1 LDKVHLAR
9 ITNGFP
15 MRINRIT
22 TLVSLAVTAAL
33 SLLQAGNASAAMSL
47 SYEETSSG
55 VITGNGAGTDFTQLP
70 ASDGYTN
77 TLPAMTGSVPGA
89 PGFSFYD
96 DYVFTVAAAT
106 VDSLTSEIDLGSL
119 SIGNLEER
127 VYSLAPNSTLPAIN
141 GPATGFQTNWTAPVN
156 FTAGGVNG
164 MTTVLNPTT
173 LAAGTYVLEIRGDVT
188 GSSGGTYSG
197 ELNLNPVPL
206 PAALPLLLSGLGL
219 LGFARKRRV

>member
-1 LDKVHLAR
+1 
-9 ITNGFP
+9 
-15 MRINRIT
+15 MRINKIT
-22 TLVSLAVTAAL
+22 TLASLAVAGGL
-33 SLLQAGNASAAMSL
+33 SLLPVGNASAAMSL

-55 VITGNGAGTDFTQLP
+55 VVTGNGAGTAFTTLP

-77 TLPAMTGSVPGA
+77 TLPALTGSVPGA

-96 DYVFTVAAAT
+96 DYVFTVSNAT
-106 VDSLTSEIDLGSL
+106 VDSVTSEINLGSL

-127 VYSLAPNSTLPAIN
+127 LYNVAANSTLPAIN
-141 GPATGFQTNWTAPVN
+141 GPATGFQTNWSAPVN
-156 FTAGGVNG
+156 FSAGGESG
-164 MTTVLNPTT
+164 MITVMDPTT

-219 LGFARKRRV
+219 LGGLTRKRRA

>member
-1 LDKVHLAR
+1 V
-9 ITNGFP
+9 
-15 MRINRIT
+15 
-22 TLVSLAVTAAL
+22 V
-33 SLLQAGNASAAMSL
+33 
-47 SYEETSSG
+47 
-55 VITGNGAGTDFTQLP
+55 TGNGAGTAFTTLP

-77 TLPAMTGSVPGA
+77 TLPALTGSVPGA

-96 DYVFTVAAAT
+96 DYVFTVSNAT
-106 VDSLTSEIDLGSL
+106 VDSVTSEINLGSL

-127 VYSLAPNSTLPAIN
+127 LYNVAANSTLPAIN
-141 GPATGFQTNWTAPVN
+141 GPATGFQTNWSAPVN
-156 FTAGGVNG
+156 FSAGGESG
-164 MTTVLNPTT
+164 MITVMDPTT

-219 LGFARKRRV
+219 LGGLTRKRRA

>member
-1 LDKVHLAR
+1 
-9 ITNGFP
+9 
-15 MRINRIT
+15 MRINRIS
-22 TLVSLAVTAAL
+22 TLVSLAVAGGL

-47 SYEETSSG
+47 SFEETSSG
-55 VITGNGAGTDFTQLP
+55 VVTGNGAGTAFTTLP

-77 TLPAMTGSVPGA
+77 TLPALTGSVPGA

-96 DYVFTVAAAT
+96 DYVFTVSNAT
-106 VDSLTSEIDLGSL
+106 VDSVTSEINLGSL

-127 VYSLAPNSTLPAIN
+127 LYSVASNSALPAIN

-156 FTAGGVNG
+156 FSAGGESG
-164 MTTVLNPTT
+164 MITVMDPTT

-219 LGFARKRRV
+219 LGGLARKRRA

>member
-1 LDKVHLAR
+1 
-9 ITNGFP
+9 

-22 TLVSLAVTAAL
+22 TLASLAVAGGL

-55 VITGNGAGTDFTQLP
+55 VVTGNGAGTAFTTLP

-77 TLPAMTGSVPGA
+77 TLPALAGSVPGA

-96 DYVFTVAAAT
+96 DYVFTVSNAT
-106 VDSLTSEIDLGSL
+106 VDSVTSEINLGSL

-127 VYSLAPNSTLPAIN
+127 LYSVAANSTLPAIN

-156 FTAGGVNG
+156 FSAGGESG
-164 MTTVLNPTT
+164 MVTVMDPTT

-219 LGFARKRRV
+219 LGGLVRKRRA

>member
-1 LDKVHLAR
+1 
-9 ITNGFP
+9 
-15 MRINRIT
+15 MRINKIT
-22 TLVSLAVTAAL
+22 TLASLAVAGGL
-33 SLLQAGNASAAMSL
+33 SLLPAGNASAAMSL

-55 VITGNGAGTDFTQLP
+55 VVTGNGAGTAFTTLP

-77 TLPAMTGSVPGA
+77 TLPALTGSVPGA

-96 DYVFTVAAAT
+96 DYVFTVSNAT
-106 VDSLTSEIDLGSL
+106 VDSVTSEINLGSL

-127 VYSLAPNSTLPAIN
+127 LYNVAANSTLPAIN
-141 GPATGFQTNWTAPVN
+141 GPATGFQTNWSAPVN
-156 FTAGGVNG
+156 FSAGGESG
-164 MTTVLNPTT
+164 MITVMDPTT

-219 LGFARKRRV
+219 LGGLTRKRRA

>member
-1 LDKVHLAR
+1 
-9 ITNGFP
+9 
-15 MRINRIT
+15 MRINRIS
-22 TLVSLAVTAAL
+22 TLVSLAVAGGL

-55 VITGNGAGTDFTQLP
+55 VVTGNGAGTAFTTLP

-77 TLPAMTGSVPGA
+77 TLPALAGSVPGA

-96 DYVFTVAAAT
+96 DYVFTVSNAT
-106 VDSLTSEIDLGSL
+106 VDSVTSEINLGSL

-127 VYSLAPNSTLPAIN
+127 LYSVAANSTLPAIN

-156 FTAGGVNG
+156 FSAGGESG
-164 MTTVLNPTT
+164 MVTVMDPTT

-188 GSSGGTYSG
+188 GSSGGTYTG

-219 LGFARKRRV
+219 LGGLARKRRA

>member
-1 LDKVHLAR
+1 
-9 ITNGFP
+9 
-15 MRINRIT
+15 MRINRIS
-22 TLVSLAVTAAL
+22 TLVSLAVAGGL

-47 SYEETSSG
+47 SFEETSSG
-55 VITGNGAGTDFTQLP
+55 VVTGNGAGTAFTTLP

-77 TLPAMTGSVPGA
+77 TLPALTGSVPGA

-96 DYVFTVAAAT
+96 DYVFTVSNAT
-106 VDSLTSEIDLGSL
+106 VDSVTSEINLGSL

-127 VYSLAPNSTLPAIN
+127 LYSVASNSTLPAIN

-156 FTAGGVNG
+156 FSAGGESG
-164 MTTVLNPTT
+164 MFTVMDPTT

-188 GSSGGTYSG
+188 GSSGGTYTG

-219 LGFARKRRV
+219 LGGLARKRRA